1 MSYEQPKVSIV
12 TVCYNSAATIE
23 HTIKSVAMQDYKNLE
38 YIVVDGLSK
47 DNTLD
52 IVRGFGPLVAQ
63 CVSEKD
69 KGNYDAYNKGLKL
82 VTGDIIGFINSDDF
96 YPAPDAISKVA
107 AAFAADPTL
116 ECVYG
121 DLCYVKQFET
131 DQIVRYW
138 RSSDFRPGLFLRGWV
153 PAHPTVFVRKQ
164 VYEQFGGF
172 DLNYRIAAD
181 WELLARLIEVKRIKT
196 RYLPEVLVHMRL
208 GGLTNRSWSNVWK
221 QNKEIWRAMKAHG
234 LKPSLPSFV
243 LGKLWSRSRQF
254 MSREA

>member
-1 MSYEQPKVSIV
+1 MSSEQPKVSIV

-52 IVRGFGPLVAQ
+52 IVRSFGPLVAQ
-63 CVSEKD
+63 CISEKD
-69 KGNYDAYNKGLKL
+69 KGHYDAYNKGLKL
-82 VTGDIIGFINSDDF
+82 VTGEIIGFINADDF
-96 YPAPDAISKVA
+96 YPTPDTISKVA

-138 RSSDFRPGLFLRGWV
+138 RSSTFKPGMFLRGWC
-153 PAHPTVFVRKQ
+153 PPHPTLFVKRS
-164 VYEQFGGF
+164 VYERFDGF
-172 DLNYRIAAD
+172 DVQYKIAAD
-181 WELLARLIEVKRIKT
+181 VELMARMIEVKRVKSG
-196 RYLPEVLVHMRL
+196 YLPHVLVHMRL
-208 GGLTNRSWSNVWK
+208 GGMTNRSWSNVWK
-221 QNKEIWRAMKAHG
+221 QNREIWRAFK
-234 LKPSLPSFV
+234 V
-243 LGKLWSRSRQF
+243 LGLRPSWIAFVVGKALSRSKQF
-254 MSREA
+254 LTRPA

>member
-1 MSYEQPKVSIV
+1 MSSEQPKVSIV

-23 HTIKSVAMQDYKNLE
+23 HTIKSVAMQDYENLE

-47 DNTLD
+47 DETLD
-52 IVRGFGPLVAQ
+52 IVRSFGPLVAQ
-63 CVSEKD
+63 CISEKD
-69 KGNYDAYNKGLKL
+69 KGNYDACNKGLKL
-82 VTGDIIGFINSDDF
+82 VTGEIIGFINADDF
-96 YPAPDAISKVA
+96 YPRPDAISTVA

-131 DQIVRYW
+131 DQIVRHW
-138 RSSDFRPGLFLRGWV
+138 RSSDYRPGLFMSGWV
-153 PAHPTVFVRKQ
+153 PAHPTVFVRKH

-254 MSREA
+254 VSREA